1 MAKNK
6 KKRKKEKPVGK
17 IKDCRVTRF
26 SKEVLLSELES
37 QTRKLFYGMILPIEQ
52 RIESL
57 FDLIQNVKSNVV
69 VTNSL
74 LERNKVISR
83 EDFFTEFTEY
93 GKLESSGMV
102 DTSGQ
107 MEGNSI
113 FSIYNMNEMGE
124 V

>member
-17 IKDCRVTRF
+17 NLSGVTRF
-26 SKEVLLSELES
+26 NKEVFLSELES